1 MNLGI
6 LISKKKKNIDIPV
19 MDIGFVYFGIVL
31 VIRFAYFR
39 TFCITVPFDL
49 LLLFCGYVNME
60 FYVM

>member
-6 LISKKKKNIDIPV
+6 LISKKKKIDIPV

-39 TFCITVPFDL
+39 TLYYCAF
-49 LLLFCGYVNME
+49 
-60 FYVM
+60 